1 MCNSDV
7 GNSAAET
14 GQRRYEGDRP
24 CEITLIGELVVCD
37 ECQASLDPADRFCP
51 SCGASVLAAPATRV
65 PTALGAPPTEPL
77 SALHPSIDLGRAGA
91 VDFGAAAAPTPH
103 AAFKVGEWVAAT
115 IELPAAGFARF
126 LPFGS
131 QGVIIE
137 SGSSQE
143 GVVHTVEF
151 TVDGSSCV
159 RTVQERLLRPAH
171 LGHSEQPTA
180 PAQLGFAG
188 NSTPVVLTPVV
199 PSSVDQA
206 TVDQATVDRAPV
218 DRPPAVVQQPP
229 RHTSPPMA
237 SPSAR
242 PSTTT
247 PPVGQTLAAD
257 GFKGWSFLVPLILY
271 RLFFSIRRPLIIQTS
286 LPVDR
291 LHQVFGEVLGGDR
304 SLNMLLTVSNSYLRN
319 VRWAVHRTTDHESV
333 AECCPKGLVSFS
345 AGKMKRM
352 VDVTGD
358 EVTLETTL
366 QSSGKVLASIGATT
380 YTIIWGM
387 VAFPNVVLYP
397 RAVVKRWKNEDP
409 GLLIHHPWSRSRIV
423 AWGIFLLFL
432 LVSLTAH

>member
-1 MCNSDV
+1 
-7 GNSAAET
+7 
-14 GQRRYEGDRP
+14 
-24 CEITLIGELVVCD
+24 VVCD
-37 ECQASLDPADRFCP
+37 ECQASLGPSDRFCP
-51 SCGASVLAAPATRV
+51 SCGASVLATSATRV
-65 PTALGAPPTEPL
+65 PIVEGAPPTGPL
-77 SALHPSIDLGRAGA
+77 PVLNAALDVGGAGA
-91 VDFGAAAAPTPH
+91 ADAPTPR
-103 AAFKVGEWVAAT
+103 AVFKVGERVAAT
-115 IELPAAGFARF
+115 IELPAEGFAR
-126 LPFGS
+126 LVPVGS

-143 GVVHTVEF
+143 GVVHAVEF

-159 RTVQERLLRPAH
+159 RSVQERLLRQAH
-171 LGHSEQPTA
+171 LGYSEQPTA
-180 PAQLGFAG
+180 PAQPGFTG
-188 NSTPVVLTPVV
+188 DSTPVVLTPVV
-199 PSSVDQA
+199 PSLVDR
-206 TVDQATVDRAPV
+206 ATVDRAPV
-218 DRPPAVVQQPP
+218 VLQEPPSQTV
-229 RHTSPPMA
+229 PPMA

-247 PPVGQTLAAD
+247 PPSVERTLAVD

-286 LPVDR
+286 LSVDR

-319 VRWAVHRTTDHESV
+319 VRWVVHRTTDHESV

-345 AGKMKRM
+345 AGKMKRL

-358 EVTLETTL
+358 EVTLETTV
-366 QSSGKVLASIGATT
+366 QPSGKVLASIGATT
-380 YTIIWGM
+380 YTTIWGM

-409 GLLIHHPWSRSRIV
+409 GLLIHHPWSLSRIA
-423 AWGIFLLFL
+423 AWGLFLLFL